1 MTANRLKL
9 GRNSNRSLAG
19 PGIIVDMN
27 PNLTQ
32 ILERNREICSQW
44 FSIFMDN
51 IHMLTFKPN
60 KWNKS
65 TDLPN
70 IENVGLFVFDDS
82 KSDILWKLI
91 WIIKR

>member
-1 MTANRLKL
+1 
-9 GRNSNRSLAG
+9 
-19 PGIIVDMN
+19 
-27 PNLTQ
+27 
-32 ILERNREICSQW
+32 
-44 FSIFMDN
+44 
-51 IHMLTFKPN
+51 MLTFKPN